1 MDYCKGIS
9 WDLSS
14 STFYQE
20 AWSGLSSGLQV
31 TPSHKGPAD
40 MPEGQAV
47 IQRDPC
53 GLEK

>member
-1 MDYCKGIS
+1 MAYCKSVS

-20 AWSGLSSGLQV
+20 AWSEVSASLQLM
-31 TPSHKGPAD
+31 PSHEGPAD